1 MVDFRKGKKQIEEK
15 KRLNQEIINAYHDM
29 EEIDF
34 EKAFIGA
41 MIANTGKAEFHGI
54 DYKLQ
59 EKGAVQEYEK
69 NMQALRKA
77 LPENE

>member
-1 MVDFRKGKKQIEEK
+1 MG
-15 KRLNQEIINAYHDM
+15 
-29 EEIDF
+29 EIDF

-41 MIANTGKAEFHGI
+41 MIANTGKTEFHGI

-59 EKGAVQEYEK
+59 EKEAVQEYEK
-69 NMQALRKA
+69 NMQVLRKT

>member
-1 MVDFRKGKKQIEEK
+1 MVDFNKSKKHIEEK
-15 KRLNQEIINAYHDM
+15 KKANQEIINAYHDM

-41 MIANTGKAEFHGI
+41 MIANTGKTQFHGI

-59 EKGAVQEYEK
+59 EKEAVQEYGK
-69 NMQALRKA
+69 NMQALRKHK
-77 LPENE
+77 NNI

>member
-1 MVDFRKGKKQIEEK
+1 MVDFFKWKEHNEEK
-15 KRLNQEIINAYHDM
+15 KKAEQRVIKAYQDM

-41 MIANTGKAEFHGI
+41 MIANTGRTEFHGI

-59 EKGAVQEYEK
+59 KKEAVQEYEK
-69 NMQALRKA
+69 NMQTLRKM
-77 LPENE
+77 